1 MNTKIN
7 FSVKPAT
14 MRYSC
19 HKSSAP
25 EPTEV
30 LLLRRISR
38 EKRKRRR
45 EGWRRRREL
54 REREDV
60 LHVTWRYYILVYHIH
75 IYFMYLSNLSVYP
88 RLILKI
94 LSRFQNYSSIKS
106 VSSVLNVED
115 LQMRILPWWWDRRI
129 WIMYSDKRI
138 YNLTVNSALQRSL
151 KFQRSTLRR
160 LLQYLLKPQL
170 YLSSYNISLVT
181 MSPKT
186 SAISLQ
192 LQSILKLIQ
201 PFFFT

>member
-1 MNTKIN
+1 M
-7 FSVKPAT
+7 SY
-14 MRYSC
+14 MW
-19 HKSSAP
+19 H
-25 EPTEV
+25 
-30 LLLRRISR
+30 
-38 EKRKRRR
+38 
-45 EGWRRRREL
+45 EGN
-54 REREDV
+54 
-60 LHVTWRYYILVYHIH
+60 YILVYHIH

-129 WIMYSDKRI
+129 RIMYSDKRI

-170 YLSSYNISLVT
+170 YLSSYNISLVP

-192 LQSILKLIQ
+192 LQSILKPQLYLSSYNISSNLSYIFLVTISPQ
-201 PFFFT
+201 TSSIFL